1 MSLTIKR
8 LYRFGDFMVD
18 SDQKVL
24 LRQGTPTPLTPK
36 VFDTLLVLVENSGRI
51 VEKEEL
57 MNRLWPDSFVEEAN
71 LTFNIQQLRKS
82 LGDNARKP
90 QYIETVPRRGYRFIA
105 DVEEVLSDRNNTSR
119 LTQRLENFDS
129 RPGTS
134 SIESS
139 TNSRLSNMRERAFA
153 AMPAVYSAFPR
164 LNKKAIALVIALA
177 LVLAGAGLMV
187 WRFTHNSN
195 QNLGEFVA
203 ALPLKIEK
211 LTATGESPH
220 AAISSDG
227 KYLAYTR
234 GFVNNQSIWLR
245 QIATNTNVQIVP
257 ANGPIFGLA
266 FAHSGEYLYFVKGT
280 PGALYRVSL
289 LGDVPIKIVDG
300 LEGRFSLSSDDHH
313 IAFIRRFINSDGQQ
327 IYSLVI
333 ANPDGTAERTL
344 LTQKYPD
351 KLDAPVWSPD
361 NESIVCAFGNSA
373 SGGQNVRLLEVSVTD
388 ATTRDLSAER
398 FANIVKIAW
407 LPQKRGL
414 VMSAGKNSEGYLQ
427 LWRVSYPNMEFR
439 QITAGLVSYSD
450 LSLTAN
456 ADKIVASQTT
466 RASDVWVG
474 ESREAQGL
482 KRITAA
488 TDKLCWTPNRRLI
501 YSSRVTGNEDLWMMQ
516 PDGSEQR
523 QLTVDSRTN
532 ATPAVTPDNRYI
544 IFMSNRTG
552 VFQVWRMNIDGSN
565 QVQLTNGGGKNFPVI
580 SPDGKWVVYNSTDNW
595 DLWRISIE
603 GGEPT
608 RVIEQP
614 AYFPSVSPDGK
625 MIACLGRSES
635 KAALLIL
642 PFAGV
647 QPLKTIDLAGQNF
660 SGTRILWTPDGQAL
674 IYGAERDGV
683 TRLVKRSLSGGKTEE
698 IMKFEDDLF
707 DFGYSTDS
715 QLLAV
720 TRGGW
725 QHDIVLISDLN
736 FH

>member
-18 SDQKVL
+18 SDQRVL

-36 VFDTLLVLVENSGRI
+36 VFDTLLILVENSGRI
-51 VEKEEL
+51 VKKEEL
-57 MNRLWPDSFVEEAN
+57 MNRLWPDSYVEEAN

-105 DVEEVLSDRNNTSR
+105 NVEEVSSSGNNVVN
-119 LTQRLENFDS
+119 LAQRLDSFDR
-129 RPGTS
+129 RPATA

-139 TNSRLSNMRERAFA
+139 TNSGLSNMPERTFA
-153 AMPAVYSAFPR
+153 ATPAIFSAFPYW
-164 LNKKAIALVIALA
+164 NKKAIALVIALV
-177 LVLAGAGLMV
+177 LVLAGTGLMI
-187 WRFTHNSN
+187 WRFTHSSN
-195 QNLGEFVA
+195 QDLREFVA

-245 QIATNTNVQIVP
+245 QLATNTNIQIVP
-257 ANGPIFGLA
+257 ANGLVFGLA
-266 FAHSGEYLYFVKGT
+266 FAHGGEYLYFVKGT
-280 PGALYRVSL
+280 PSALYRVSL

-300 LEGRFSLSSDDHH
+300 LEGRFSLSADDRHL
-313 IAFIRRFINSDGQQ
+313 AFVRQFINSDGQRV
-327 IYSLVI
+327 YSLII

-344 LTQKYPD
+344 LARKYPD

-361 NESIVCAFGNSA
+361 NESIVCAYGNSA
-373 SGGQNVRLLEVSVTD
+373 GGGQSVSLVEVRVTD
-388 ATTRDLSAER
+388 AKTRELSAER
-398 FANIVKIAW
+398 FANIVKIVW

-414 VMSAGKNSEGYLQ
+414 IMSAGKNSEGYLQ
-427 LWRVSYPNMEFR
+427 LWRVSYPGMEFR
-439 QITAGLVSYSD
+439 QITAGFLSYSD
-450 LSLTAN
+450 LSITAN

-474 ESREAQGL
+474 ESREPQNL
-482 KRITAA
+482 RRITAA
-488 TDKLCWTPNRRLI
+488 MDKLCWTPTRRLVS
-501 YSSRVTGNEDLWMMQ
+501 SSRNSGNEDLWIMQ

-532 ATPAVTPDNRYI
+532 ASPAVTADNQYI
-544 IFMSNRTG
+544 VFMSNRTG

-565 QVQLTNGGGKNFPVI
+565 QVQLTNGSGKNFPVV
-580 SPDGKWVVYNSTDNW
+580 SPDGKWTLYNSTDNW
-595 DLWRISIE
+595 DVWRTSID
-603 GGEPT
+603 GG
-608 RVIEQP
+608 QP
-614 AYFPSVSPDGK
+614 AQVTEYPAFFPSISPDGK

-642 PFAGV
+642 PFAGG
-647 QPLKTIDLAGQNF
+647 QPLRTFDLVGQNF
-660 SGTRILWTPDGQAL
+660 SGTRIEWTPDGQAL
-674 IYGAERDGV
+674 LYAIEREGV
-683 TRLVKRSLSGGKTEE
+683 TTLVKQPMNGGRVEE
-698 IMKFEDDLF
+698 IMKFEDEVF
-707 DFGYSTDS
+707 DFGYSSDG

-725 QHDIVLISDLN
+725 QHDVVLISDLN